1 MVFLSIFEFF
11 DKLHRLGMWL
21 PMTAATAPME
31 TASNTRPPAGGKASD
46 VSAVIKPAERARTC
60 SWLKVRSRRP
70 VERRS
75 SAARSVSL
83 ERVAMA
89 DVAAIEIV
97 AIDDRSAVGDVGV
110 VVIDC

>member
-1 MVFLSIFEFF
+1 MSS
-11 DKLHRLGMWL
+11 
-21 PMTAATAPME
+21 TATTME
-31 TASNTRPPAGGKASD
+31 TTPTGSSSKAGPPPGGKASD
-46 VSAVIKPAERARTC
+46 VSAVIKPAERAGTC

-70 VERRS
+70 VERRT
-75 SAARSVSL
+75 SAAKSVSV

-110 VVIDC
+110 VVIDR